1 MRFEEPCGPQPRPSG
16 GPLFAF
22 AHSRGLSAGRGPNI
36 DVLFVKQAL
45 RLRAVRRRPTAA
57 DCNSPEGSR
66 SPPPSANSKPAGRRI
81 TKNTSN
87 NKKSTQ
93 IVVRYNYLYYFWGK
107 RSVEKDVNRIAVLVN
122 VRNLLS
128 NSNQED
134 VLLRIVNHAP
144 NGSGTSND
152 CAMTGV
158 GLLYYEV
165 RQVSHDRPEH
175 SNASALYSAGL
186 SS

>member
-1 MRFEEPCGPQPRPSG
+1 M
-16 GPLFAF
+16 
-22 AHSRGLSAGRGPNI
+22 
-36 DVLFVKQAL
+36 
-45 RLRAVRRRPTAA
+45 
-57 DCNSPEGSR
+57 
-66 SPPPSANSKPAGRRI
+66 
-81 TKNTSN
+81 
-87 NKKSTQ
+87 Q